1 MVSVK
6 QWNCLETRIGLT
18 PMNTHTGSPHLNTGH
33 AHTQTCISII
43 ARFTQN
49 GYQGNVGSLVSFL
62 CVCVCEFFC
71 MFYSCGI
78 DTSNHILMALAT
90 CTDSSLGAHKHT
102 YTLRMSVIEYKLV
115 LIDREREREG
125 HKMDWDNYSLSK
137 RRYVCSMYMHVCK
150 PRQRLLDCT

>member
-1 MVSVK
+1 
-6 QWNCLETRIGLT
+6 
-18 PMNTHTGSPHLNTGH
+18 
-33 AHTQTCISII
+33 
-43 ARFTQN
+43 
-49 GYQGNVGSLVSFL
+49 
-62 CVCVCEFFC
+62 

-125 HKMDWDNYSLSK
+125 HKMD
-137 RRYVCSMYMHVCK
+137 
-150 PRQRLLDCT
+150 